1 MSPPSARERYLP
13 LLLTLAVVAADQIVK
28 AIVEA
33 TLPLERPVPVIG
45 DFLRFTYVH
54 NTAIAFSI
62 GRGIPADLRRVL
74 LLILPLVAIGLIS
87 AYYFAT
93 DQLTRGQRWLLAAI
107 MGGGIGNYVD
117 RVARPDGVVDFVD
130 VKFYGILGFSRFP
143 TFNVADSSVVVA
155 GILLLASSWLVS
167 RPRHDAM
174 DPENG
179 VREQCVPENGVPEN
193 DEEDR

>member
-1 MSPPSARERYLP
+1 MSPLRARERYLP
-13 LLLTLAVVAADQIVK
+13 LLLTLAVVAADQITK
-28 AIVEA
+28 AFVVA

-87 AYYFAT
+87 AYYLT
-93 DQLTRGQRWLLAAI
+93 SDQLTRGQRWLLAAI

>member
-1 MSPPSARERYLP
+1 MSALRARERYLP

-28 AIVEA
+28 AIVVA
-33 TLPLERPVPVIG
+33 NLPLGRPVSVIG
-45 DFLRFTYVH
+45 DFLRLTYVH

-62 GRGIPADLRRVL
+62 GRGIPDDLRRVL
-74 LLILPLVAIGLIS
+74 LLILPLAAIGLIS
-87 AYYFAT
+87 AYYLTT
-93 DQLTRGQRWLLAAI
+93 DQLTRAQRWLLAAI
-107 MGGGIGNYVD
+107 IGGGIGNYVD

-174 DPENG
+174 DPEHG
-179 VREQCVPENGVPEN
+179 VREQCVPEN